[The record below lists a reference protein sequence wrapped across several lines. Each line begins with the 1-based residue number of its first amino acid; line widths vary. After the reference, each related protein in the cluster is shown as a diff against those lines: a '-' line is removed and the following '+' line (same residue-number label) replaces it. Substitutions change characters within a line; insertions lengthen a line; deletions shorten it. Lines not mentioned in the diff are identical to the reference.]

1 MATRRTTKRADR
13 PRATALGATKGQ
25 GAFRPL
31 KPPAQTPAVP
41 FDEPLTPDVE
51 EQARPRPASPGARG
65 RSATDAFDD
74 ALDFDTLPDAHDD
87 ELPLAGG
94 SGGETAPDLWE
105 DMPHAEAEE
114 LDEDAHAPDDALGLY
129 LRQMGAIP
137 LLTRDQ
143 ELHLAQQLEMRRRR
157 YRYAAISCWRTL
169 ARILETF
176 ERVQRGQLALD
187 PTIDVVNTLGLT
199 RENILK
205 RMPHHLPTLR
215 RVVQA
220 ADRDFRELLKA
231 TTAAAREKLERG
243 LWRKMSK
250 ARRLVE
256 ELSPRIDLLDHW
268 TDELRVLSRQMN
280 DLAVAAEAGGN
291 SAADRERRAKA
302 SKQLRELMCEV
313 RLQPEEL
320 SRLAAV
326 LESRRRMYQ
335 KARRELAEGNLRLVV
350 SIAKRYRSRGLPFS
364 DLIQEGNRG
373 LMRAVD
379 KYEWRLK
386 FKFGTYAT
394 WWIRQG
400 ITRALADHARTIRV
414 PCHQVGTLAR
424 VERVRGEL
432 SIQQGREPT
441 VEEIA
446 AVLGVTPEETQSL
459 RVVARHPVS
468 LHEPLGGDGE
478 RALEDFLD
486 DPDATNPGKA
496 VDQHLLRERI
506 GEVLRSLTPREREV
520 IELRFGLRDGQP
532 KTLEEVARAYGIT
545 RERIRQIEARG
556 LLKLRQPLRS
566 QRLAEFAETE

>member
-1 MATRRTTKRADR
+1 MSRTPKKQHKTHSEV
-13 PRATALGATKGQ
+13 L
-25 GAFRPL
+25 
-31 KPPAQTPAVP
+31 
-41 FDEPLTPDVE
+41 PDVPPQHSVPE
-51 EQARPRPASPGARG
+51 TE
-65 RSATDAFDD
+65 
-74 ALDFDTLPDAHDD
+74 
-87 ELPLAGG
+87 GG
-94 SGGETAPDLWE
+94 SGRDLGWDDSSTDFAAE
-105 DMPHAEAEE
+105 DHEAEDLPMLEDEAVEE
-114 LDEDAHAPDDALGLY
+114 LEGDSHAPDDALGLY

-137 LLTRDQ
+137 LLNREQ
-143 ELHLAQQLEMRRRR
+143 EVALAKRLENKRRR
-157 YRYAAISCWRTL
+157 YRLSALANWRTL
-169 ARILETF
+169 TLVVEIF
-176 ERVQRGQLALD
+176 EKVLAGQTPLD
-187 PTIDVVNTLGLT
+187 PTIDVVNTLN
-199 RENILK
+199 RKRDDILK
-205 RMPHHLPTLR
+205 RMPFNVRTLR
-215 RVVQA
+215 SVLQKA
-220 ADRDFRELLKA
+220 EEDFRSYLRA
-231 TTAAAREKLERG
+231 STAQQKQKIRREI
-243 LWRKMSK
+243 WRKMRK
-250 ARRLVE
+250 AVTLTE
-256 ELSPRIDLLDHW
+256 ELSPRIDFLDRW
-268 TDELRVLSRQMN
+268 TDELRDLYRQM
-280 DLAVAAEAGGN
+280 VEAAHQSDNYERC
-291 SAADRERRAKA
+291 SAADREKRTKQVKA
-302 SKQLRELMCEV
+302 LRDLQLEARSTMEDLAGLV
-313 RLQPEEL
+313 RVQE
-320 SRLAAV
+320 
-326 LESRRRMYQ
+326 RRRREYQ

-379 KYEWRLK
+379 KYEHRLG

-414 PCHQVGTLAR
+414 PCHQVGTLAA

-486 DPDATNPGKA
+486 DPDAVNPGKA

-506 GEVLRSLTPREREV
+506 AEVLRSLTPREREV
-520 IELRFGLRDGQP
+520 IELRFGLKDGQP
-532 KTLEEVARAYGIT
+532 RTLEEVARAYGIT

-566 QRLAEFAETE
+566 QRLAEFAESE

>member
-1 MATRRTTKRADR
+1 MPTRRSTKRGDRSAVAAPLLEPFEEAVGFGHEPEAATRPVNGGRGLFEDGTESEYDVISV
-13 PRATALGATKGQ
+13 PRDGEP
-25 GAFRPL
+25 PL
-31 KPPAQTPAVP
+31 V
-41 FDEPLTPDVE
+41 
-51 EQARPRPASPGARG
+51 
-65 RSATDAFDD
+65 
-74 ALDFDTLPDAHDD
+74 D
-87 ELPLAGG
+87 ELPVGDT
-94 SGGETAPDLWE
+94 EEPE
-105 DMPHAEAEE
+105 DDSHS
-114 LDEDAHAPDDALGLY
+114 PDDALGLY

-137 LLTRDQ
+137 LLNRKQ
-143 ELHLAQQLEMRRRR
+143 ELHLAQQLEMRRSR
-157 YRYAAISCWRTL
+157 YRHAAMSCWRTL
-169 ARILETF
+169 AKVVEAF
-176 ERVQRGQLALD
+176 DRVLRGDLALD

-199 RENILK
+199 RENIQK
-205 RMPHHLPTLR
+205 RMPNHIPTMRNLVR
-215 RVVQA
+215 E
-220 ADRDFRELLKA
+220 ADADFRDMLKA
-231 TTAAAREKLERG
+231 TSAAARGRLRRA
-243 LWRKMSK
+243 LWRKLYK
-250 ARRLVE
+250 TRRLAE

-268 TDELRVLSRQMN
+268 TDDLRGLSRQMSE
-280 DLAVAAEAGGN
+280 LSLLAEAGGN
-291 SAADRERRAKA
+291 SAADRERRNKA
-302 SKQLRELMCEV
+302 NKQLRELMYEARCE
-313 RLQPEEL
+313 PDD
-320 SRLAAV
+320 LARMATI
-326 LESRRRMYQ
+326 LEARRRLYQ

-379 KYEWRLK
+379 KYEHRLL

-414 PCHQVGTLAR
+414 PCHQVGALAR

-432 SIQQGREPT
+432 SISQGREPT
-441 VEEIA
+441 IEEIA
-446 AVLGVTPEETQSL
+446 AALGVTAEETQSL

-486 DPDATNPGKA
+486 DPSATNPGKA
-496 VDQHLLRERI
+496 VDQHLLRDRI

>member
-1 MATRRTTKRADR
+1 MATRRNTKRSEHTSPAGLRDEER
-13 PRATALGATKGQ
+13 DLDLEEGRVRHAALE
-25 GAFRPL
+25 R
-31 KPPAQTPAVP
+31 
-41 FDEPLTPDVE
+41 E
-51 EQARPRPASPGARG
+51 EQDDNDND
-65 RSATDAFDD
+65 TDTDND
-74 ALDFDTLPDAHDD
+74 SDSNEEETESLLPDDV
-87 ELPLAGG
+87 PPPG
-94 SGGETAPDLWE
+94 DLE
-105 DMPHAEAEE
+105 DA
-114 LDEDAHAPDDALGLY
+114 DEDAHSPDDALGLY

-143 ELHLAQQLEMRRRR
+143 ELALAERLEMRRRR
-157 YRYAAISCWRTL
+157 YRHAALSCWRTL
-169 ARILETF
+169 AKVVETF
-176 ERVQRGQLALD
+176 ERVQKGQLALD
-187 PTIDVVNTLGLT
+187 PTIDVVNTLGLS
-199 RENILK
+199 RENIQKRIPLNVKTLK
-205 RMPHHLPTLR
+205 QIIQKADEDFCSLQRATSNAARNRLR
-215 RVVQA
+215 R
-220 ADRDFRELLKA
+220 E
-231 TTAAAREKLERG
+231 
-243 LWRKMSK
+243 LWRKLKK
-250 ARRLVE
+250 ARKLAE

-268 TDELRVLSRQMN
+268 TDELRGLLRQMN
-280 DLAVAAEAGGN
+280 ELSLQVEVGGN
-291 SAADRERRAKA
+291 SAADRERRNKA
-302 SKQLRELMCEV
+302 IKQLRDLTREARCERDDLE
-313 RLQPEEL
+313 RLV
-320 SRLAAV
+320 AV
-326 LESRRRMYQ
+326 LEHRRRLYQ

-379 KYEWRLK
+379 KYEHRLNY
-386 FKFGTYAT
+386 KFGTYAT

-414 PCHQVGTLAR
+414 PCHQVGTLAA
-424 VERVRGEL
+424 VERVRGQL

-446 AVLGVTPEETQSL
+446 AVLGVTAEETQSL
-459 RVVARHPVS
+459 RTVARHPVS

-506 GEVLRSLTPREREV
+506 AEVLRSLTPREREV

-532 KTLEEVARAYGIT
+532 RTLEEVARTYGIT

>member
-1 MATRRTTKRADR
+1 MVMRRTTKRTGKNAASD
-13 PRATALGATKGQ
+13 PAL
-25 GAFRPL
+25 
-31 KPPAQTPAVP
+31 AVR
-41 FDEPLTPDVE
+41 EPL
-51 EQARPRPASPGARG
+51 
-65 RSATDAFDD
+65 
-74 ALDFDTLPDAHDD
+74 AH
-87 ELPLAGG
+87 E
-94 SGGETAPDLWE
+94 
-105 DMPHAEAEE
+105 AEAEE
-114 LDEDAHAPDDALGLY
+114 HPARRETPWSELPDDSFSAEDAEEIEEAATEESAAQNELEEEDAHAPDDALGLY

-137 LLTRDQ
+137 LLSRDQ
-143 ELHLAQQLEMRRRR
+143 ELALAERLELKRRR
-157 YRYAAISCWRTL
+157 YRHAAMMNWRTL
-169 ARILETF
+169 ACIVDTF
-176 ERVQRGQLALD
+176 ERVRAGQLALD
-187 PTIDVVNTLGLT
+187 PTIDVVTTLGLS
-199 RENILK
+199 RERILQ
-205 RMPHHLPTLR
+205 RMPHNLRTLHNLIS
-215 RVVQA
+215 A
-220 ADRDFRELLKA
+220 ADADFRHLRA
-231 TTAAAREKLERG
+231 GSSVTSQRTRRD
-243 LWRKMSK
+243 LWR
-250 ARRLVE
+250 RLRKSVRLAE
-256 ELSPRIDLLDHW
+256 ELSPRIDLLDRW
-268 TDELRVLSRQMN
+268 VDELRGFSRQMAQLEREK
-280 DLAVAAEAGGN
+280 DAGHR
-291 SAADRERRAKA
+291 SSADRERRTKA
-302 SKQLRELMCEV
+302 AKQLRDLTLEV
-313 RLQPEEL
+313 RSSSED
-320 SRLAAV
+320 LAKLVRV
-326 LESRRRMYQ
+326 LEHRRIEYQ

-379 KYEWRLK
+379 KYEHRLGY
-386 FKFGTYAT
+386 KFGTYAT

-414 PCHQVGTLAR
+414 PCHQVGTLAA

-459 RVVARHPVS
+459 RVVSRHPVS

-486 DPDATNPGKA
+486 DPDAANPGQQ

-506 GEVLRSLTPREREV
+506 AEVLRSLTPREREV

-532 KTLEEVARAYGIT
+532 RTLEEVARAYGIT